1 MIETVIHLDFLGCGV
16 QKNQENGKIG
26 NRKPSGALFS
36 YSSVPGSA
44 SISQYCDGILVRM
57 EHNQKCNLAK
67 QKFGKAKMKVAY
79 GDNS

>member
-1 MIETVIHLDFLGCGV
+1 MIETVICSDFLGCGV

-36 YSSVPGSA
+36 YSLVPGSA
-44 SISQYCDGILVRM
+44 SIYHYCDGILVGI
-57 EHNQKCNLAK
+57 ESNQKCNLAK
-67 QKFGKAKMKVAY
+67 QKFGKAKMKVAH